1 MTKECFCTWKCLS
14 CVIYADDN
22 VILTESANDSQFASN
37 SIYGKLKLT
46 VYISKTKIDVVSKG
60 RQSKYV
66 FTYNGLLVK

>member
-1 MTKECFCTWKCLS
+1 MIHSLLQT
-14 CVIYADDN
+14 
-22 VILTESANDSQFASN
+22 N

-66 FTYNGLLVK
+66 FTYNGLLVKLLTILIILSIFLNLFIFRFSVIIC

>member
-1 MTKECFCTWKCLS
+1 MIHSLLQT
-14 CVIYADDN
+14 
-22 VILTESANDSQFASN
+22 N

-66 FTYNGLLVK
+66 FTYNG